1 MKSDTVQDI
10 ARTLYE
16 VLTRTALDQLDAV
29 AQKVQGIKKQDASL
43 QKHIEAALP
52 ADALPQVRNFLH
64 SLANEGILDQLPQI
78 IEAFEHLIAR
88 ESQIVNA
95 EVVSAVA
102 LESAQQERIASELQQ
117 QYGVDS
123 DYLHFKVDETLIGG
137 LIIRI
142 GDKVFDNS
150 LRARLGSVQ
159 RSMMMS

>member
-1 MKSDTVQDI
+1 
-10 ARTLYE
+10 
-16 VLTRTALDQLDAV
+16 
-29 AQKVQGIKKQDASL
+29 
-43 QKHIEAALP
+43 
-52 ADALPQVRNFLH
+52 
-64 SLANEGILDQLPQI
+64 LDQLPQI

-88 ESQIVNA
+88 DSQIVNA